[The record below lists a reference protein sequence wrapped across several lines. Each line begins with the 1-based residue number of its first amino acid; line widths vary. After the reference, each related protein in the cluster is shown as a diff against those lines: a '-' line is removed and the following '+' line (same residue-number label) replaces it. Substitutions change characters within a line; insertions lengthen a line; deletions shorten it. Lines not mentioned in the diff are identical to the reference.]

1 MTMTTIV
8 RHLALA
14 VPDLRAAESFYRT
27 AFEMKLVGREAVLD
41 DGQWYSLPP
50 GKGWDDATAAGIDLA
65 MVALCKD
72 AFVLALFA
80 GQVAPG
86 RVQFIGLTMEADEIA
101 GVRARLP
108 EETRVRGESPGYLE
122 FGDPY
127 GITWQLSLPGSEFR
141 TVGDWAGRW
150 LEV

>member
-1 MTMTTIV
+1 MTTTV

-14 VPDLRAAESFYRT
+14 VPNLRAAESFYRT
-27 AFEMKLVGREAVLD
+27 AFEMELVGREAILD

-50 GKGWDDATAAGIDLA
+50 GRSWDDAIAAGIDLA
-65 MVALCKD
+65 MVALRKD
-72 AFVLALFA
+72 VFVLALFA

-86 RVQFIGLTMEADEIA
+86 QVQFIGLKMEADEIA

-108 EETRVRGESPGYLE
+108 EGARVRGESPGYLE

-141 TVGDWAGRW
+141 TVGEWAGRW